1 MRQGLLLLL
10 PIIIF
15 STGCSREKFP
25 PNNRTVA
32 DWAIS
37 RGGAVTLVGQKEE
50 LRDTNLLPHKPFGI
64 AAIEFTNA
72 DLTGKDFKRLAE
84 ISKLDRLSLYG
95 TKISDEEID
104 FLLGIDSLSELELS
118 STEITDKALK
128 KLHKFKT
135 LKKLYL
141 HNTLVTK
148 QGVDE
153 FQRIHPGCT
162 VFADPAN

>member
-1 MRQGLLLLL
+1 MRKVCLCLIPLVLAV
-10 PIIIF
+10 
-15 STGCSREKFP
+15 GCSRDEFSPKS
-25 PNNRTVA
+25 RELA
-32 DWAIS
+32 EWAIA
-37 RGGAVTLVGQKEE
+37 RGAAVTLIGQKEE
-50 LRDTNLLPHKPFGI
+50 LRNANLLPNKPFEI
-64 AAIEFTNA
+64 AAINFTNT
-72 DLTGKDFKRLAE
+72 DLTQNDFKRLSE
-84 ISKLDRLSLYG
+84 VSKLDRLSLYG
-95 TKISDEEID
+95 TKFSDEEIE
-104 FLLGIDSLSELELS
+104 FLLEIDSLSELELS

-135 LKKLYL
+135 LKKLSL